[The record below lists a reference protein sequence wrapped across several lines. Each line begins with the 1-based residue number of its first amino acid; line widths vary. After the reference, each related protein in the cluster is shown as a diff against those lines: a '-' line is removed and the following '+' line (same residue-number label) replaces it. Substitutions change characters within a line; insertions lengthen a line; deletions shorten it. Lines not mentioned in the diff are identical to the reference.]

1 MTDKEPQQSAPFPM
15 PKRRISWLS
24 AAYAL
29 FGSAV
34 LGAYA
39 LAGIFGWGSGEE
51 ERDVVPASVRQAPG
65 GYRGYHLWH
74 SGYQG
79 GK

>member
-1 MTDKEPQQSAPFPM
+1 MTENDPQSRTPFPL
-15 PKRRISWLS
+15 PKPRMSWLS
-24 AAYAL
+24 
-29 FGSAV
+29 
-34 LGAYA
+34 GAYA
-39 LAGIFGWGSGEE
+39 VFGAGVLGLYWLAGSFGWGSGEE
-51 ERDVVPASVRQAPG
+51 ERDVVPASVRHAPG

>member
-1 MTDKEPQQSAPFPM
+1 MTEKDPRDAAPFPI
-15 PKRRISWLS
+15 PRARISWLS
-24 AAYAL
+24 GAYGL

-34 LGAYA
+34 LGAYW
-39 LAGIFGWGSGEE
+39 LASSFGWGSSEE